1 VWLVLSVVELLVL
14 CCVLVGHVPPKLIPG
29 RWLAFWPFWTDGKY
43 AGYCLVAVT
52 AVMFLV
58 AHCPSLWTML
68 CVGKYFLVLC
78 GAIDDTVSPLDIT
91 GLAMG
96 IVWTAFWVWGTIV
109 FLRNPFYGL

>member
-1 VWLVLSVVELLVL
+1 
-14 CCVLVGHVPPKLIPG
+14 
-29 RWLAFWPFWTDGKY
+29 
-43 AGYCLVAVT
+43 
-52 AVMFLV
+52 MFLV